1 MKNKRVGT
9 ISMAIV
15 LIGFGILIF
24 IAQINKLSAVELSIK
39 FWPMILIL
47 LGGEIL
53 WYSYKTKDEENIKI
67 RYDVFSVFIVMLILS
82 INIAIYGFIETGIMD
97 LIKLKVDEE
106 IYYYEG
112 RDGIK

>member
-24 IAQINKLSAVELSIK
+24 IAQINAISAVELAIK

-47 LGGEIL
+47 LGGEVL
-53 WYSYKTKDEENIKI
+53 WYSFKSKDEENVKI
-67 RYDVFSVFIVMLILS
+67 RYDVFSVFIVMVILS
-82 INIAIYGFIETGIMD
+82 VNIGIYGLVETGIMD
-97 LIKLKVDEE
+97 LIKLKVNEE
-106 IYYYEG
+106 IHYYE
-112 RDGIK
+112 